1 MIETR
6 PWVRSV
12 VPLLILLLA
21 FGLRLARADDFRLW
35 GDEGWSLYLDS
46 LDLRRLTFETGQD
59 IHPPLYHY
67 LGHFWAQA
75 AGWSVLA
82 SRYLS
87 IWPGTL
93 VVAMALAL
101 GRRLGATRAAW
112 TGAALLSLSPF
123 ALQYSQEIRPFTWAT
138 LWCTGAL
145 YLLLR
150 LADAPRPRAW
160 VGYGLLSLLAA
171 YTSYATAFWFAA
183 HGAILLTR
191 RTWRRRL
198 PAWLG
203 VEGIVLLLVLP
214 WLLTFGVQT
223 GAHLEGQGAF
233 TGRETLS
240 IVALTAR
247 TVAGLLAGVTLPQ
260 PAASV
265 IAGTVL
271 VVAGTGLA
279 MQRARTRAAAAWGL
293 MLLLPVLALYPVH
306 LRFPWFEPRVL
317 AFCVVPLWL
326 FVAAG
331 LEGWWVRR
339 RWAYGAALILIAALS
354 SVGALHYLFRY
365 NRYSPEVED
374 YVPLIAYVA
383 GHAREGDVVL
393 YNAPWHVGY
402 FQAYY
407 DGPPLRFMRIS
418 DEGAVEQASSR
429 PSQVWV
435 LLRDILREPNGDR
448 LVDQVEDRISRQTYK
463 VGETWYGQIR
473 LAQYVY
479 PPPEEGTYQASELAW
494 LAGAPSEAALRLRGY
509 SVCPALDGG
518 AVATTLMP
526 GQAIYLELAWEA
538 EQKLD
543 RSYSITVQVIGPLN
557 PRTGNPVWAQHDGVP
572 VNQEYP
578 TTGWQ
583 PGERVLDRHV
593 MWLDPAAPPGE
604 YALQVG
610 IYDPGTGER
619 LPVRGPDSSIADHAV
634 LATLQVRVPDESGTQ

>member
-1 MIETR
+1 MTETR
-6 PWVRSV
+6 PWVRSA

-46 LDLRRLTFETGQD
+46 LDLPRLTAETGQD

-75 AGWSVLA
+75 AGWSAFA

-101 GRRLGATRAAW
+101 GRRLGGTRAAW

-123 ALQYSQEIRPFTWAT
+123 ALHYSQEIRPFMWAT

-145 YLLLR
+145 YVLLR
-150 LADAPRPRAW
+150 LASASRPRAW
-160 VGYGLLSLLAA
+160 AGYGLLSLLAA

-191 RTWRRRL
+191 RAWRRRL

-203 VEGIVLLLVLP
+203 VEGVVVLLVLP
-214 WLLTFGVQT
+214 WLLAFGGQT

-233 TGRETLS
+233 TGRETLP
-240 IVALTAR
+240 VTALTAR

-260 PAASV
+260 PVAWA
-265 IAGTVL
+265 IAGAVL
-271 VVAGTGLA
+271 IVAAIGLA
-279 MQRARTRAAAAWGL
+279 MQRTPTPAAAAWGL

-331 LEGWWVRR
+331 LEGWWARR
-339 RWAYGAALILIAALS
+339 RWAYGAALALVVGLS
-354 SVGALHYLFRY
+354 SVGVVHYLVRY
-365 NRYSPEVED
+365 DRYAPQVED
-374 YVPLIAYVA
+374 YMPLIAYVA

-407 DGPPLRFMRIS
+407 DGPPLRFVSVSS
-418 DEGAVEQASSR
+418 DEAVEQASSL
-429 PSQVWV
+429 PQQAWV
-435 LLRDILREPNGDR
+435 LLRDIVREPNGER
-448 LVDQVEDRISRQTYK
+448 PVDQVEDRISGQTYK

-479 PPPEEGTYQASELAW
+479 PPQEEGTVQASELAW
-494 LAGAPSEAALRLRGY
+494 LVDAPPGAALRLRAY
-509 SVCPALDGG
+509 RVRLALDGG
-518 AVATTLMP
+518 TFTIAP
-526 GQAIYLELAWEA
+526 GHAIYLDLAWEA
-538 EQKLD
+538 GQKIK
-543 RSYSITVQVIGPLN
+543 RSYAITAQVIGPLN
-557 PRTGNPVWAQHDGVP
+557 PRSGNPVWAQHDGVP

-593 MWLDPAAPPGE
+593 MWLDPEAPPGQ

-610 IYDPGTGER
+610 VYDPGTGER
-619 LPVRGPDSSIADHAV
+619 LPVRGPDGSTADHAV
-634 LATLQVRVPDESGTQ
+634 LATLQVRAP